1 MGMIK
6 GLAKFTIAA
15 AAVGGICYAFKDQIK
30 ESKVYKDYDVENKI
44 KKVKKAI
51 EEKLPTPADE
61 QADDIDLDD
70 TFSDLDAVA
79 AAADEDAILD

>member
-6 GLAKFTIAA
+6 GLAKITIAA

-61 QADDIDLDD
+61 LDEEEKV
-70 TFSDLDAVA
+70 SDLESVA
-79 AAADEDAILD
+79 ADFDEDAAFDEV